1 MEVGVK
7 IGQLGKEPV
16 DAIILLLY
24 EGDSTPQGSAV
35 TIDKALDGAITMLL
49 QEGEFT
55 GQYRQLSAL
64 HVYGRLKA
72 KKIVLAGLGKPETLT
87 HDRLR
92 QVAGSAA
99 NYARGLR
106 AASLATAIDGAER
119 AQIAPADAAQ
129 AIVEGTLL
137 ALYRFDKFKTE
148 ENGRKEVTSLTL
160 VTNNRTQA
168 KALQQGS
175 DTGRILA
182 ESANLARSLINHPS
196 NEMTPSILAE
206 QARQMAKECQLKCEI
221 IERKDM
227 EKLGMGLLLGV
238 AQGSD
243 QPPKFIVLE
252 HRGGKRNQGNI
263 VFVGKGITFDSG
275 GISIKP
281 AEGME
286 RMKYD
291 MSGGAAVIGALRAAA
306 LLKVPHNVIGLVPA
320 TENLPSGKATKPGDV
335 HRAMNG
341 KTAEIVNTD
350 AEGRLILGDA
360 LAYAARYKPIAC
372 VDLATLTGACVVAL
386 GHEAIG
392 MMGNAQGEV
401 LMERLRK
408 AGVRAGERVWQLPL
422 WDEYLDHVKSDVADV
437 KNVGMG
443 RAAGSIAGAAFLVK
457 FVDGY
462 PWVHLDIAGTAW
474 ADREQPYKPK
484 GGTGVGV
491 RLLTQML
498 LEWDAKE

>member
-1 MEVGVK
+1 MEVSVK
-7 IGQLGKEPV
+7 AGAIEKEAV
-16 DAIILLLY
+16 DAVVLMLY
-24 EGDSTPQGSAV
+24 EDEGKLSGAAGVLDQ
-35 TIDKALDGAITMLL
+35 ALGGAITGLIRD
-49 QEGEFT
+49 GEFS
-55 GQYRQLSAL
+55 GKLKQHAVL
-64 HVYGRLKA
+64 HTQGRIKA
-72 KKIVLAGLGKPETLT
+72 KKVVLTGLGKPEQLT
-87 HDRLR
+87 SERLR
-92 QVAGSAA
+92 QAAGGMAS
-99 NYARGLR
+99 YARNLR
-106 AASLATAIDGAER
+106 SGSLATTLDGLSR
-119 AQIAPADAAQ
+119 AQLGPLEAAQ
-129 AIVEGTLL
+129 TLVEAAIL
-137 ALYRFDKFKTE
+137 ALFRFDKYKTE
-148 ENGRKEVTSLTL
+148 ENDRNEITSLIL
-160 VTNNRTQA
+160 IERNRERA
-168 KALQQGS
+168 KAVQRGAEI
-175 DTGRILA
+175 GRVLA
-182 ESANLARSLINHPS
+182 ESANFARALVNHPG
-196 NEMTPSILAE
+196 NEMTPTILAE
-206 QARQMAKECQLKCEI
+206 QARQMAGECGLTCQIL
-221 IERKDM
+221 ERKDM

-263 VFVGKGITFDSG
+263 VCVGKGITFDSG

-291 MSGGAAVIGALRAAA
+291 MSGGAAVIGALRATA
-306 LLKVPHNVIGLVPA
+306 LLKIPQNVIGLVPT

-341 KTAEIVNTD
+341 KTAEIINTD

-372 VDLATLTGACVVAL
+372 VDLATLTGSCVVAL

-392 MMGNAQGEV
+392 MMGSTSGEA
-401 LMERLRK
+401 LMERLRR
-408 AGVRAGERVWQLPL
+408 AGVRTGERVWQLPL
-422 WDEYLDHVKSDVADV
+422 WDEYLEHVKSDVADV

-443 RAAGSIAGAAFLVK
+443 RAAGTIAGAAFLAK

-498 LEWDAKE
+498 LDWDAKD

>member
-64 HVYGRLKA
+64 HMHGRLKA

-206 QARQMAKECQLKCEI
+206 QARQMAKDCQLKCEI

-227 EKLGMGLLLGV
+227 ERLGMGLLLGV

-281 AEGME
+281 ADGME

-341 KTAEIVNTD
+341 KTAEVVNTD

-360 LAYAARYKPIAC
+360 LAYAARYKPVAC

>member
-1 MEVGVK
+1 MATSIDGIERT
-7 IGQLGKEPV
+7 QLG
-16 DAIILLLY
+16 A
-24 EGDSTPQGSAV
+24 SA
-35 TIDKALDGAITMLL
+35 
-49 QEGEFT
+49 
-55 GQYRQLSAL
+55 
-64 HVYGRLKA
+64 
-72 KKIVLAGLGKPETLT
+72 
-87 HDRLR
+87 
-92 QVAGSAA
+92 
-99 NYARGLR
+99 
-106 AASLATAIDGAER
+106 
-119 AQIAPADAAQ
+119 AAQ
-129 AIVEGTLL
+129 ALVEGVVL

-148 ENGRKEVTSLTL
+148 ENDRKDVVALTL
-160 VTNNRTQA
+160 VATNREQA
-168 KALQQGS
+168 KVVQHGAHIGH
-175 DTGRILA
+175 ILG
-182 ESANLARSLINHPS
+182 ESANFARSLINHPS

-206 QARQMAKECQLKCEI
+206 QARQMAKEYGLKCEI
-221 IERKDM
+221 LERKDM

-243 QPPKFIVLE
+243 QPPKFIILE

-281 AEGME
+281 ADGME

-306 LLKVPHNVIGLVPA
+306 ILKVPHNVIGLIPA

-341 KTAEIVNTD
+341 KTAEIINTD

-392 MMGNAQGEV
+392 MLGNDQSEQI
-401 LMERLRK
+401 MDRLK
-408 AGVRAGERVWQLPL
+408 NAGMRAGERVWQLPL
-422 WDEYLDHVKSDVADV
+422 WDEYLEHVKSDVADV
-437 KNVGMG
+437 KNVGMS
-443 RAAGSIAGAAFLVK
+443 RAAGTIAGAAFLVK

-498 LEWDAKE
+498 LDWDEKA

>member
-1 MEVGVK
+1 MEVSVK
-7 IGQLGKEPV
+7 TGGFDKEAV

-24 EGDSTPQGSAV
+24 EGDSSLRGTAAM
-35 TIDKALDGAITMLL
+35 IDKALDGAIAMLL
-49 QEGEFT
+49 QEGEFL
-55 GQYRQLSAL
+55 GKPKQQSVL
-64 HVYGRLKA
+64 HTHGRLKA
-72 KKIVLAGLGKPETLT
+72 KKVILSGLGTPERLT
-87 HDRLR
+87 RDGLR
-92 QVAGSAA
+92 QAAGSAA
-99 NYARGLR
+99 TYARGLR
-106 AASLATAIDGAER
+106 VSSMATSIDGCER
-119 AQIAPADAAQ
+119 AQLTPSDAAQ
-129 AIVEGTLL
+129 VVVEGMLL

-148 ENGRKEVTSLTL
+148 ANDRTDVTALTL
-160 VTNNRTQA
+160 VANSREQA

-175 DTGRILA
+175 DIGRILA
-182 ESANLARSLINHPS
+182 ESANFSRSLINHPA

-206 QARQMAKECQLKCEI
+206 QARQMAKECNLKCEI
-221 IERKDM
+221 LERKDM

-243 QPPKFIVLE
+243 QPPKFIILE
-252 HRGGKRNQGNI
+252 HRGGKRRQGNI

-281 AEGME
+281 ADGME

-291 MSGGAAVIGALRAAA
+291 MSGGAAVIGALRTAA
-306 LLKVPHNVIGLVPA
+306 LLQLPHNVIGLIPA

-341 KTAEIVNTD
+341 KTAEIINTD

-360 LAYAARYKPIAC
+360 LAYAGRYKPIAC
-372 VDLATLTGACVVAL
+372 IDLATLTGACVVAL

-401 LMERLRK
+401 IMDRLRH
-408 AGVRAGERVWQLPL
+408 AGMRTGERVWQLPM
-422 WDEYLDHVKSDVADV
+422 WDEYLDYVKSDVADV

-443 RAAGSIAGAAFLVK
+443 RAAGTIAGAAFLVK

-498 LEWDAKE
+498 LDWDAKE